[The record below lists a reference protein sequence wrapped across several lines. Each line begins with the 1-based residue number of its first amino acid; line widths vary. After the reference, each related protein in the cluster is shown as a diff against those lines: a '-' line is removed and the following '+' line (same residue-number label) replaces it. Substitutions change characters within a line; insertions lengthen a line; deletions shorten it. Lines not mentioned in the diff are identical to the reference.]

1 MTHAAPA
8 RGPLLARNAILNLIG
23 QGMPLAVAVATMPLV
38 VHALGPDRYGI
49 LSMAWVVLGYFGMF
63 DIGLGRA
70 ATRFVANALGTGS
83 EEKIPIIAWTAVL
96 AQAGL
101 GVLGAAILAGIT
113 PLLVTKIFHI
123 PGGLLD
129 EARSSFYLLALSLPA
144 VLISGS
150 LRGVLEAAQRFDLVN
165 AAAAPLSSA
174 NFLLPLVGVAVGW
187 RLPGI
192 VGLLVGSR
200 ILGLTVFYV
209 LCVRVF
215 PSLRQFP
222 RFHAS
227 EARVLLRFGGWV
239 TVSSVVGPI
248 LVYLDRFMIGALL
261 TIAAVAYYAAPY
273 EAVTRLLIVPASIVA
288 TLFPAFSSVEN
299 GGQTEALTRLLVG
312 STKYL
317 LLALGPA
324 VVILLAFSRDILWG
338 WLGPDFARNSAAALQ
353 ILAVGVLANSVAMV
367 PFALIQG
374 LARPDVTAKIHLVE
388 LPLQLILAWVLVRR
402 WGITGGAL
410 AWSLRTTVD
419 ALLLFIAAARVAS
432 IPTRSLFDLRVRQLL
447 TLVGVLGGLAAASA
461 VLVQER
467 ALRALLVAFLLVV
480 ATVVAWRHLLDDGDR
495 ARIARLLPAAGAK

>member
-1 MTHAAPA
+1 MTAAPA
-8 RGPLLARNAILNLIG
+8 RGRLLARNAILNVFG
-23 QGMPLAVAVATMPLV
+23 QGIPLAVAVATLPPV
-38 VHALGPDRYGI
+38 VRALGPDRYGI

-70 ATRFVANALGTGS
+70 ATRFVASALGSGN
-83 EEKIPIIAWTAVL
+83 EAKIPVIAWTAVL

-101 GVLGAAILAGIT
+101 GLVGAATLAVIT
-113 PLLVTKIFHI
+113 PLLVSKILHI

-129 EARSSFYLLALSLPA
+129 EARSSFYVLALSLPA
-144 VLISGS
+144 VLVSGS

-200 ILGLTVFYV
+200 ILGLAVFYV
-209 LCVRVF
+209 LCVRAF
-215 PSLRQFP
+215 PSLRRLP
-222 RFHAS
+222 RFHPT
-227 EARVLLRFGGWV
+227 EARVLLQFGGWV
-239 TVSSVVGPI
+239 TVSSVVGPV

-261 TIAAVAYYAAPY
+261 TMAAVAYYAAPY

-288 TLFPAFSSVEN
+288 TLFPAFSSLTRE
-299 GGQTEALTRLLVG
+299 GETEAPVSLLVS

-317 LLALGPA
+317 LLALGPG
-324 VVILLAFSRDILWG
+324 VVILLAFSGDILQL

-353 ILAVGVLANSVAMV
+353 ILAIGVLANAVAMV

-388 LPLQLILAWVLVRR
+388 LPLQLILAWVLVRL
-402 WGITGGAL
+402 WGITGAAL

-419 ALLLFIAAARVAS
+419 ALLLFIAAGRLAS
-432 IPTRSLFDLRVRQLL
+432 IPWRSLFDVRVRQLL
-447 TLVGVLGGLAAASA
+447 TLLAVLAGLAAASA
-461 VLVQER
+461 VLVRER
-467 ALRALLVAFLLVV
+467 ALRAPLVAFLLFV
-480 ATVVAWRHLLDDGDR
+480 ATVVVWRHLLDDRDR
-495 ARIARLLPAAGAK
+495 ARIARLLPAAGPK